1 MRDRE
6 ERKKNRR
13 ASSLSFFSTSN
24 ISPSRTCLTSTSCF
38 LFVLV
43 DLDSPQHCRSTLPLS
58 SVPLVMTSPSMFH
71 ILNFCLFIS
80 HTFSPITKAI
90 LNKQSILFFSYLVYE
105 KKLHTNYSEEK
116 HLVVGMKSKE
126 NRMNFVRLLSQ
137 EVYFWHPPVFVPS
150 TFQKKNATLFFVTRL
165 ISHYVAPPKQKNR
178 QTDKIYIQCFIALKV
193 KNNITKEIR

>member
-1 MRDRE
+1 MDDRTRGFIATGCNSE
-6 ERKKNRR
+6 GRPCGKCLRVTVKTEHSYLRLRPQGKLKEVRNEGQRGKEKNRR

-24 ISPSRTCLTSTSCF
+24 ISPSQTCLTSTSCF

-90 LNKQSILFFSYLVYE
+90 LSKQSLLFFSYLVYE
-105 KKLHTNYSEEK
+105 KKLYTNNSEEK

-126 NRMNFVRLLSQ
+126 NRMNFVRLFSQ
-137 EVYFWHPPVFVPS
+137 EVYF
-150 TFQKKNATLFFVTRL
+150 
-165 ISHYVAPPKQKNR
+165 
-178 QTDKIYIQCFIALKV
+178 
-193 KNNITKEIR
+193 

>member
-1 MRDRE
+1 MDDRTRGFIATGCNSEGRPCGKCPRVTVKTEHSYLRLRPQGKLKEVRGMRDRE

-137 EVYFWHPPVFVPS
+137 EVYF
-150 TFQKKNATLFFVTRL
+150 
-165 ISHYVAPPKQKNR
+165 
-178 QTDKIYIQCFIALKV
+178 
-193 KNNITKEIR
+193 